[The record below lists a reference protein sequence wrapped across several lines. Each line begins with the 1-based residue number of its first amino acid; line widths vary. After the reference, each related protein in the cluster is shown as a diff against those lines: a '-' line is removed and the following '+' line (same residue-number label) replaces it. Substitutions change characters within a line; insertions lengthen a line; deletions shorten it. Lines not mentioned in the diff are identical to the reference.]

1 MIDSIFKSVLVSTL
15 SGSILAIIIIM
26 LKVVTRRFFGY
37 KWNYYIWLIVLLA
50 MIFPF
55 SVKQYKE
62 FDISLEK
69 SSLVLTNEI
78 EPNKD
83 NDIQQDNIQTNTNK
97 NIKVNSTD
105 IIEKVWIS
113 GVFVALLI
121 NIISYIKML
130 IKIREHSDLISLQ
143 EIKRYTKRKLDVRVC
158 KNISSPFI
166 IGVFKPILVLPDIEF
181 TDIQLDNILRHE
193 ITHLK

>member
-1 MIDSIFKSVLVSTL
+1 
-15 SGSILAIIIIM
+15 
-26 LKVVTRRFFGY
+26 
-37 KWNYYIWLIVLLA
+37 

-130 IKIREHSDLISLQ
+130 IKIRKHSVLISLQ
-143 EIKRYTKRKLDVRVC
+143 EDRKSVV
-158 KNISSPFI
+158 
-166 IGVFKPILVLPDIEF
+166 
-181 TDIQLDNILRHE
+181 
-193 ITHLK
+193 

>member
-1 MIDSIFKSVLVSTL
+1 MIDSIFKSVLVSTI
-15 SGSILAIIIIM
+15 SGSVLAFIIIM
-26 LKVVTRRFFGY
+26 LKMATKRFFGY

-83 NDIQQDNIQTNTNK
+83 NNIQQDNIQTNTNK

-130 IKIREHSDLISLQ
+130 IKIRKH
-143 EIKRYTKRKLDVRVC
+143 
-158 KNISSPFI
+158 
-166 IGVFKPILVLPDIEF
+166 
-181 TDIQLDNILRHE
+181 
-193 ITHLK
+193 